1 MDGWV
6 PANCDISGKEM
17 KLYASKRDEKPVVI
31 EKMANFHKF
40 VIESKEVT
48 KMYGMISSCMQVRL
62 RGEFVCPTNR
72 LELSPNPIVLQ
83 GIKLE
88 FNAFN
93 RIWERYKHV
102 WEVDREDTIVTF
114 VKRKPVLKDFE
125 DELQKYN
132 MARSQLTTEKVEYV
146 YGSILISCSTLR
158 ETIDTEIK
166 QDRSNGDL
174 CDIVC

>member
-1 MDGWV
+1 M
-6 PANCDISGKEM
+6 
-17 KLYASKRDEKPVVI
+17 
-31 EKMANFHKF
+31 
-40 VIESKEVT
+40 
-48 KMYGMISSCMQVRL
+48 
-62 RGEFVCPTNR
+62 
-72 LELSPNPIVLQ
+72 
-83 GIKLE
+83 E

-166 QDRSNGDL
+166 QDSSNGDL

>member
-1 MDGWV
+1 MF
-6 PANCDISGKEM
+6 K
-17 KLYASKRDEKPVVI
+17 
-31 EKMANFHKF
+31 
-40 VIESKEVT
+40 
-48 KMYGMISSCMQVRL
+48 
-62 RGEFVCPTNR
+62 
-72 LELSPNPIVLQ
+72 

-114 VKRKPVLKDFE
+114 VKKKPILKDFE

-132 MARSQLTTEKVEYV
+132 MARSQLTTEKVEYI

-158 ETIDTEIK
+158 DTIDTEIK
-166 QDRSNGDL
+166 QESADADANFCTGMRN
-174 CDIVC
+174 IMI